1 MSITSTH
8 ESPTGDSSSL
18 GNTHAKSPS
27 PTNQVDQCFNRAQRD
42 TRLFRPTRTVS
53 IALPLKATHRSPLRS
68 DEGPARVVIK
78 NHTGPSGS
86 RERLIPEYRFGL
98 LRSLHG
104 CGFRANVA
112 NVIPIFSDFKFK
124 CPERKSC
131 IFASFH
137 G

>member
-8 ESPTGDSSSL
+8 NSSL
-18 GNTHAKSPS
+18 GSTHAKSPS

-68 DEGPARVVIK
+68 GEGPARVVIK

-86 RERLIPEYRFGL
+86 RERLIPEYRAPPFVARMWISSK
-98 LRSLHG
+98 RSQCNTHL
-104 CGFRANVA
+104 
-112 NVIPIFSDFKFK
+112 
-124 CPERKSC
+124 
-131 IFASFH
+131 
-137 G
+137 